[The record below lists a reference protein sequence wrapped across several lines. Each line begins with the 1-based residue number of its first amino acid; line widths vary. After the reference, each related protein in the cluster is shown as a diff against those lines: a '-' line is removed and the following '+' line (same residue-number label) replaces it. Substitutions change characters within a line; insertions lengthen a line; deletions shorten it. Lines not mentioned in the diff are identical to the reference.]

1 MAPTPTLSSSTINSI
16 LPLALPKMHAMLKSS
31 LSTAAKVSRSRF
43 TAGAVR
49 TLATVSDSPVQHGAS
64 GSSSHKVVVIGGGS
78 AGMAVS
84 HQLIRSGAFARDD
97 IAIVDPSEWHHY
109 QPGWTLVGGGLKDKR
124 DLRRPL
130 ASLLDPKL
138 KHYASSVD
146 TFAPDKNQ
154 ITLANGNTIAYD
166 QLVVVPGL
174 SINYDTIK
182 GLPEALADS
191 SSLVSTIYGYNTCD
205 KVFDTI
211 LKLKSGKAIFTQPAG
226 VIKCAGAPQKVM
238 WLALDLWKKDGL
250 YNSADPSNS
259 PISIDF
265 ATGLPV
271 MFGVPKYSE
280 RLNELRQQRG
290 VEGLFEHDL
299 VAIEGNTA
307 VFNRPNGAEQVRK
320 QFDLLHVTPKMG
332 PLAVIK
338 NSPLA
343 DGAGFVDVDQGTT
356 RHKRFDNVWSIGDA
370 SSLPTSKTA
379 AAITAEAPVLV
390 RNLGQ
395 ALEGKEPDAAY
406 DGYTSCPLLT
416 EYGKVMLAEFKYGG
430 QPKETFGSLFGIDQ
444 GVPRRA
450 FYHLKKDLFPWVYY
464 NSYVKGTW
472 SGPKGFS
479 FLAAPISPEAVAG
492 KRSFSSLSNSRN
504 SNTIPGSRRGFATSS
519 VGLRN
524 TPARRPRD
532 PLDASPDATRHTLP
546 TGETFIV
553 RPPPTAT
560 PVRSTIYQPQ
570 PLLNAQPSSPAD
582 ESSLPP
588 ALRPR
593 SHCASSQNKSSAI
606 TPKQI
611 AEIQRLR
618 KQDPIVNTK
627 SKLAQMFNC
636 SPLFISIVAPLP
648 KAVKQVKKQQ
658 DDLKKQSWGLN
669 KRVARA
675 EREERR
681 LLW

>member
-1 MAPTPTLSSSTINSI
+1 
-16 LPLALPKMHAMLKSS
+16 MHAMLN
-31 LSTAAKVSRSRF
+31 STLAATARVSRSRF
-43 TAGAVR
+43 GSVSQAVR
-49 TLATVSDSPVQHGAS
+49 SLATVSGSPVRHGAS
-64 GSSSHKVVVIGGGS
+64 GSSNHKVAVIGGGS
-78 AGMAVS
+78 AGMLVS
-84 HQLIRSGAFARDD
+84 HQLLRSGAFAQDD
-97 IAIVDPSEWHHY
+97 IAVVDPSEWHHY

-138 KHYASSVD
+138 KHYASAVD
-146 TFAPDKNQ
+146 TFAPEQNQ
-154 ITLANGNTIAYD
+154 ITLANGNKIAYD

-174 SINYDTIK
+174 SINYDAIK
-182 GLPEALADS
+182 GLPEALADP
-191 SSLVSTIYGYNTCD
+191 SSLVSTIYGYDTCD

-211 LKLKSGKAIFTQPAG
+211 AKLKSGKAIFTQPAG
-226 VIKCAGAPQKVM
+226 VIKCAGAPQKAM
-238 WLALDLWKKDGL
+238 WLALDHWKKGGL
-250 YNSADPSNS
+250 YNPADPANS

-265 ATGLPV
+265 ATGMPV

-290 VEGLFEHDL
+290 VEGLFQHDL

-307 VFNRPNGAEQVRK
+307 VFARPDGAEQVRK

-332 PLAVIK
+332 PLTVIK
-338 NSPLA
+338 NSALA
-343 DGAGFVDVDQGTT
+343 DGAGFVDVDQETT

-395 ALEGKEPDAAY
+395 AIQGKHPDAAY

-430 QPKETFGSLFGIDQ
+430 IPKETFGSLFGIDQ
-444 GVPRRA
+444 GVPRTA
-450 FYHLKKDLFPWVYY
+450 FYHLKKDFFPWIYY

-472 SGPKGFS
+472 AGPKGWS
-479 FLAAPISPEAVAG
+479 FASAPLSSEAVAG
-492 KRSFSSLSNSRN
+492 KRAFSTSR
-504 SNTIPGSRRGFATSS
+504 TVPQQAPGSRRGFATSS

-532 PLDASPDATRHTLP
+532 PLDASPDAIRHTLP
-546 TGETFIV
+546 SGETFIV
-553 RPPPTAT
+553 RPPPSSA
-560 PVRSTIYQPQ
+560 PARSTVYQPQ
-570 PLLNAQPSSPAD
+570 PLLHAQPASDS
-582 ESSLPP
+582 SSLPP

-593 SHCASSQNKSSAI
+593 SRFAARRETTEVAV
-606 TPKQI
+606 TPDQI

-618 KQDPIVNTK
+618 RQDPITYTK
-627 SKLAQMFNC
+627 SKLAKQFNC
-636 SPLFISIVAPLP
+636 SPLFISIIAPLP

-658 DDLKKQSWGLN
+658 DDLKKQS
-669 KRVARA
+669 
-675 EREERR
+675 
-681 LLW
+681 

>member
-1 MAPTPTLSSSTINSI
+1 
-16 LPLALPKMHAMLKSS
+16 MHAMLKSG

-146 TFAPDKNQ
+146 TFAPDQNQ

-182 GLPEALADS
+182 GLPKALADS
-191 SSLVSTIYGYNTCD
+191 HSLVSTIYGYNTCD

-226 VIKCAGAPQKVM
+226 VIKCAGAPQKAM

-553 RPPPTAT
+553 RPPPPPPPSAPLSINLNPSST
-560 PVRSTIYQPQ
+560 PNPPLPPTNLPSHPHSDLARIAPRHRTN
-570 PLLNAQPSSPAD
+570 PLLSHPS
-582 ESSLPP
+582 
-588 ALRPR
+588 R
-593 SHCASSQNKSSAI
+593 SQRSSA
-606 TPKQI
+606 
-611 AEIQRLR
+611 
-618 KQDPIVNTK
+618 
-627 SKLAQMFNC
+627 
-636 SPLFISIVAPLP
+636 
-648 KAVKQVKKQQ
+648 
-658 DDLKKQSWGLN
+658 
-669 KRVARA
+669 
-675 EREERR
+675 
-681 LLW
+681 

>member
-1 MAPTPTLSSSTINSI
+1 
-16 LPLALPKMHAMLKSS
+16 MHAMLKSG

-146 TFAPDKNQ
+146 TFAPDQNQ

-182 GLPEALADS
+182 GLPKALADS
-191 SSLVSTIYGYNTCD
+191 HSLVSTIYGYNTCD

-226 VIKCAGAPQKVM
+226 VIKCAGAPQKAM